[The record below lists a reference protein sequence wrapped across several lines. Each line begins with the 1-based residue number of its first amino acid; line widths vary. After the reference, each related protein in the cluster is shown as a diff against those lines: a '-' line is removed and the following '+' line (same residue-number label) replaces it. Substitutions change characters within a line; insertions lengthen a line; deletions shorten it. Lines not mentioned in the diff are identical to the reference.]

1 MSLTNIQLINLA
13 LKQAGLDSSFQTDA
27 RTWLNH
33 ISRTEALRQDYPK
46 FRKSSD
52 ITFVSGQRAYNLPS
66 DFLRSDMA
74 YIYEPSTGKRG
85 SDILIMQDYMF
96 EKYRITANGNPSVA
110 VIDEN
115 NSQIVFNTLPNDT
128 SKACRLWYFREPTA
142 IATDSTNDGDIPD
155 FPDQDF
161 LKDKLMEY
169 AYEFLEDKRENKK
182 GAQAEK
188 TKREFQKN
196 MYNDDSYSQ
205 VPLEST
211 HFRPTRGRGRG
222 RGF

>member
-1 MSLTNIQLINLA
+1 MALTNIQLINLS

-52 ITFVSGQRAYNLPS
+52 INFVSGQRAYNLPD

-74 YIYEPSTGKRG
+74 YMYEVSSGKRG
-85 SDILIMQDYMF
+85 ADILIMQDYMF
-96 EKYRITANGNPSVA
+96 EKYRINASGNPSVA
-110 VIDEN
+110 VIDEG

-128 SKACRLWYFREPTA
+128 SKACRLWYFREPVA
-142 IATDSTNDGDIPD
+142 IATDSTNDSDIPD
-155 FPDQDF
+155 FPDQEF
-161 LKDKLMEY
+161 LKEKLMEY
-169 AYEFLEDKRENKK
+169 SYEFLNDNREVKK
-182 GAQAEK
+182 GAQAQRAK
-188 TKREFQKN
+188 MDYQKN

-211 HFRPTRGRGRG
+211 HFRPSRGRGRG
-222 RGF
+222 I